1 MSQDA
6 TLRMFFEEA
15 TDLVGDSEAALLRL
29 EAASGEPDPGLV
41 NRIFRNVHTLKGTSA
56 MLGLDRLAAFAHS
69 LEDVLVRMRKG
80 AQAITPGLVDTL
92 LASVDVLRRLLE
104 RAREG
109 SGGEPENLESVLA
122 TLRAL
127 SVGPAARGGGDGAGT
142 ILAGG
147 GAGLFGRASDDGG
160 HDPDHAVEAATVRVP
175 IEKVDSLVNLVGEL
189 VITQSMIARL
199 VAHLGP
205 DRARELEEAVAQ
217 MDRHARELQ
226 ERVMAVR
233 MLPIRTVFGRFPRL
247 VRDLAHAQG
256 KQVVLEASGEDTEL
270 DKSVIEQITD
280 PLTHLLRNA
289 IDHGIEPPEARRAAG
304 KPDVGHLRLRAYQ
317 EGGNIRLEVADDG
330 HGLDRDRIARKA
342 EELGLLTADAR
353 PSDDEIFGLIWEPGF
368 STADTVSQ
376 VSGRGVGLDVVRRNV
391 ETLGGSI
398 TVHTERGRGTTFDV
412 RLPLTLVILDGQSLR
427 VGSHTYILPLAAI
440 VESLRPR
447 PGQVSRVFTDAEVV
461 VVRGEAVPMI
471 RLHRVFDIAPAT
483 EDPSQGIVVIVEH
496 GGRDVALLVDEL
508 GGQQQV
514 VIKSLEANFQ
524 KVTGVAGATI
534 LSDGGVALIL
544 DVPGL
549 VALSRARPRG
559 EPRIV
564 TSHPVVSVASS
575 AGHSQS
581 DGGGRR

>member
-15 TDLVGDSEAALLRL
+15 TELVGASEAALLRL

-92 LASVDVLRRLLE
+92 LASGDVPRRLLE

-109 SGGEPENLESVLA
+109 SGGEPENLESMLA

-127 SVGPAARGGGDGAGT
+127 SVGPAARGGGDGSGT

-175 IEKVDSLVNLVGEL
+175 IEKVAGLVTLAGEL
-189 VITQSMIARL
+189 VIPQSMTARL

-289 IDHGIEPPEARRAAG
+289 IDHGIETPEARRLAG
-304 KPDVGHLRLRAYQ
+304 KPEVGSLRLRAYQ
-317 EGGNIRLEVADDG
+317 EGGNIHLEVADDG
-330 HGLDRDRIARKA
+330 RGLDRERIARKA
-342 EELGLLTADAR
+342 VQVGLLTADAR
-353 PSDDEIFGLIWEPGF
+353 ATDDEIFGLIFRPGF
-368 STADTVSQ
+368 STAETVSQ
-376 VSGRGVGLDVVRRNV
+376 VSGRGVGLDVVRRNI
-391 ETLGGSI
+391 ETLGGSV
-398 TVHTERGRGTTFDV
+398 TVHTEPARGTTFHI
-412 RLPLTLVILDGQSLR
+412 RLPLTLAILDGQSLR
-427 VGSHTYILPLAAI
+427 VGSQTYVLPLTAI
-440 VESLRPR
+440 VESVRPR
-447 PGQVSRVFTDAEVV
+447 PEQVPGAHTDGEVV
-461 VVRGEAVPMI
+461 VIRGRALPMI
-471 RLHRVFDIAPAT
+471 RLHHLFDIVPAV
-483 EDPSQGIVVIVEH
+483 EDPAQGIVVLVEH
-496 GGRDVALLVDEL
+496 EGRDVALLVDEL
-508 GGQQQV
+508 LGQQPV
-514 VIKSLEANFQ
+514 VIKGLEANFQ
-524 KVTGVAGATI
+524 KVAGVAGATI

-549 VALSRARPRG
+549 VALSRARSG
-559 EPRIV
+559 N
-564 TSHPVVSVASS
+564 
-575 AGHSQS
+575 
-581 DGGGRR
+581 GGGR

>member
-1 MSQDA
+1 MSHDA
-6 TLRMFFEEA
+6 TLEMFFEEA
-15 TDLVGDSEAALLRL
+15 ADLVRDCEAALLRL
-29 EAASGEPDPGLV
+29 EQASSEPDPGLV
-41 NRIFRNVHTLKGTSA
+41 NRTFRNVPTRKGSSA
-56 MLGLDRLAAFAHS
+56 MLGFDRLAGVAHA

-80 AQAITPGLVDTL
+80 EQAITPLLVDTL

-104 RAREG
+104 RARQG
-109 SGGEPENLESVLA
+109 SAGEPEDLEATLT

-127 SVGPAARGGGDGAGT
+127 TVGAAAHVGGNGSVTIPA
-142 ILAGG
+142 G
-147 GAGLFGRASDDGG
+147 GAGLFGPTPDEGEG
-160 HDPDHAVEAATVRVP
+160 QDPDHSAEATTVRVS
-175 IEKVDSLVNLVGEL
+175 IEKVDSLVNLVGEI
-189 VITQSMIARL
+189 VITQSMIDRL
-199 VAHLGP
+199 VADLAP
-205 DRARELEEAVAQ
+205 DRVAQLEQAVAQ
-217 MDRHARELQ
+217 MDRHARELH

-233 MLPIRTVFGRFPRL
+233 MLPIRTVFSRCQRL

-289 IDHGIEPPEARRAAG
+289 IDHGIEPPEARRTAG

-317 EGGNIRLEVADDG
+317 EGGNIHLEVADDG

-427 VGSHTYILPLAAI
+427 VGSHIYILPLASI
-440 VESLRPR
+440 VESLRPG
-447 PGQVSRVFTDAEVV
+447 PGQVRRVFTDAEVV
-461 VVRGEAVPMI
+461 VIRGEAVPMI
-471 RLHRVFDIAPAT
+471 RLHRVFDVAPAT
-483 EDPSQGIVVIVEH
+483 EDPSQGIAVIVEH
-496 GGRDVALLVDEL
+496 GGRNVVLLVDEL

-549 VALSRARPRG
+549 VALSRARPG
-559 EPRIV
+559 GAPRIV
-564 TSHPVVSVASS
+564 TSQPVVSVAHS
-575 AGHSQS
+575 ADHSQP

>member
-1 MSQDA
+1 MSEDA

-15 TDLVGDSEAALLRL
+15 ADLVGDSEAALLRL
-29 EAASGEPDPGLV
+29 EGATGEPDPGLV

-56 MLGLDRLAAFAHS
+56 MLGLDRLAGFAHS
-69 LEDVLVRMRKG
+69 LEDVLARIRKG
-80 AQAITPGLVDTL
+80 AQAITPDLVDTL
-92 LASVDVLRRLLE
+92 LTSVDVLRRLLE
-104 RAREG
+104 RARDG
-109 SGGEPENLESVLA
+109 NGAEPEHLASVLA

-127 SVGPAARGGGDGAGT
+127 TAGAAARAGGDDSVTNPAGAAALLGPD
-142 ILAGG
+142 
-147 GAGLFGRASDDGG
+147 RA
-160 HDPDHAVEAATVRVP
+160 AEAATVRVP

-189 VITQSMIARL
+189 VITQSMIGRL

-205 DRARELEEAVAQ
+205 ERAGELEEAVAQ

-226 ERVMAVR
+226 DRVMAVR
-233 MLPIRTVFGRFPRL
+233 MLPIRIVFGRFPRL
-247 VRDLAHAQG
+247 VRDLAHARG
-256 KQVVLEASGEDTEL
+256 KQAVLEASGEDTEL

-317 EGGNIRLEVADDG
+317 EGGNIHLEVADDG
-330 HGLDRDRIARKA
+330 RGLDRDRIARKA

-353 PSDDEIFGLIWEPGF
+353 PTDDEIFGLIWQPGF

-398 TVHTERGRGTTFDV
+398 TVHTEPNRGTTFDV

-427 VGSHTYILPLAAI
+427 VGSQTYILPLASI

-447 PGQVSRVFTDAEVV
+447 PEQVRRVGSDAEVV
-461 VVRGEAVPMI
+461 VIRGQAVPMI

-483 EDPSQGIVVIVEH
+483 EDPTRGIVMVVEH
-496 GGRDVALLVDEL
+496 GGRDVAVLVDEL

-534 LSDGGVALIL
+534 LSDGAVALIL

-549 VALSRARPRG
+549 IALSRARPSG
-559 EPRIV
+559 EPRII
-564 TSHPVVSVASS
+564 TSQPMVSVAR
-575 AGHSQS
+575 AANRSQS
-581 DGGGRR
+581 DDEGGRR

>member
-56 MLGLDRLAAFAHS
+56 MLGLDRLAGFAHS
-69 LEDVLVRMRKG
+69 LEDVLARMRKG

-109 SGGEPENLESVLA
+109 DRAEPENLQSVLA
-122 TLRAL
+122 TLRTLGA
-127 SVGPAARGGGDGAGT
+127 GPAAPAGGDASGT
-142 ILAGG
+142 SPAG
-147 GAGLFGRASDDGG
+147 GAGLLGRTSDDGG
-160 HDPDHAVEAATVRVP
+160 HDPDHAAEATTVRVP

-256 KQVVLEASGEDTEL
+256 KQVVLEASGEDTQL

-289 IDHGIEPPEARRAAG
+289 IDHGIEPPEARRTAG

-317 EGGNIRLEVADDG
+317 EGGNIHLEVADDG
-330 HGLDRDRIARKA
+330 RGLDRDRIARKA
-342 EELGLLTADAR
+342 EALGLLTADAR
-353 PSDDEIFGLIWEPGF
+353 PSDDEICGLIWEPGF

-398 TVHTERGRGTTFDV
+398 T
-412 RLPLTLVILDGQSLR
+412 
-427 VGSHTYILPLAAI
+427 
-440 VESLRPR
+440 
-447 PGQVSRVFTDAEVV
+447 
-461 VVRGEAVPMI
+461 
-471 RLHRVFDIAPAT
+471 
-483 EDPSQGIVVIVEH
+483 
-496 GGRDVALLVDEL
+496 
-508 GGQQQV
+508 
-514 VIKSLEANFQ
+514 
-524 KVTGVAGATI
+524 
-534 LSDGGVALIL
+534 
-544 DVPGL
+544 
-549 VALSRARPRG
+549 
-559 EPRIV
+559 
-564 TSHPVVSVASS
+564 
-575 AGHSQS
+575 
-581 DGGGRR
+581 

>member
-304 KPDVGHLRLRAYQ
+304 KPGVGHLRLRAYQ
-317 EGGNIRLEVADDG
+317 EGGNIHLEVADDG

-427 VGSHTYILPLAAI
+427 VGS
-440 VESLRPR
+440 
-447 PGQVSRVFTDAEVV
+447 Q
-461 VVRGEAVPMI
+461 AVPMI

>member
-1 MSQDA
+1 MSHDA
-6 TLRMFFEEA
+6 TLEMFFEEA
-15 TDLVGDSEAALLRL
+15 ADLVRDCEAALLRL
-29 EAASGEPDPGLV
+29 QQASSEPDPALV

-56 MLGLDRLAAFAHS
+56 MLGLDRLAGFAHS
-69 LEDVLVRMRKG
+69 LEDVLVSMRKG
-80 AQAITPGLVDTL
+80 EQAVTPTLVDTL

-109 SGGEPENLESVLA
+109 SDREPDNLEFALA
-122 TLRAL
+122 KLRAL
-127 SVGPAARGGGDGAGT
+127 NAGAATTQAHGAGP
-142 ILAGG
+142 
-147 GAGLFGRASDDGG
+147 FGRASEGDG
-160 HDPDHAVEAATVRVP
+160 HDPDHAAEATTVRVP
-175 IEKVDSLVNLVGEL
+175 IEKVDGLVNLVGEL

-205 DRARELEEAVAQ
+205 DRAPQLEEAVAQ

-233 MLPIRTVFGRFPRL
+233 MLPIRTVFSRFPRL

-304 KPDVGHLRLRAYQ
+304 KPGVGHLRLRAYQ
-317 EGGNIRLEVADDG
+317 EGGNIHLEVADDG
-330 HGLDRDRIARKA
+330 HGLDRDRIARTA

-376 VSGRGVGLDVVRRNV
+376 GSGRGVGLGVVRRNGA
-391 ETLGGSI
+391 TRGGSI

-564 TSHPVVSVASS
+564 SSHPVVSVASS

>member
-1 MSQDA
+1 M
-6 TLRMFFEEA
+6 
-15 TDLVGDSEAALLRL
+15 
-29 EAASGEPDPGLV
+29 
-41 NRIFRNVHTLKGTSA
+41 
-56 MLGLDRLAAFAHS
+56 
-69 LEDVLVRMRKG
+69 
-80 AQAITPGLVDTL
+80 
-92 LASVDVLRRLLE
+92 
-104 RAREG
+104 
-109 SGGEPENLESVLA
+109 LA

-127 SVGPAARGGGDGAGT
+127 SVGPAARGGGDGSGT

-205 DRARELEEAVAQ
+205 DRARELEEAVAR

-270 DKSVIEQITD
+270 DKSLIEQITD

-304 KPDVGHLRLRAYQ
+304 KPGVGYLRLRAYQ
-317 EGGNIRLEVADDG
+317 EGGNIHLEVADDG
-330 HGLDRDRIARKA
+330 RGLDRDRIARKA

-368 STADTVSQ
+368 TTADTVSQ

-483 EDPSQGIVVIVEH
+483 EDPSQGIMVIVEH
-496 GGRDVALLVDEL
+496 GGRDVALFVDEL

-544 DVPGL
+544 DVPRLGGGPRDRQGRRGAECQGAAARNGQL
-549 VALSRARPRG
+549 EVEARPAQRSARAGVPVEPGGPISTLQDGGQWGPDHRGVRERRAGRKGRVRG
-559 EPRIV
+559 EDDLV
-564 TSHPVVSVASS
+564 HPQGDAQVRRPVHEPQRVAGPSGVRRVG
-575 AGHSQS
+575 ADLS
-581 DGGGRR
+581 DPDLGPGAGGRSTGRCAGGRDQPVAAREAGEEVTQRHGWRGR

>member
-69 LEDVLVRMRKG
+69 LEDVLVGMRKG

-109 SGGEPENLESVLA
+109 SGGEPENLESMLA
-122 TLRAL
+122 TLRAP
-127 SVGPAARGGGDGAGT
+127 SVGP
-142 ILAGG
+142 
-147 GAGLFGRASDDGG
+147 
-160 HDPDHAVEAATVRVP
+160 E
-175 IEKVDSLVNLVGEL
+175 
-189 VITQSMIARL
+189 
-199 VAHLGP
+199 
-205 DRARELEEAVAQ
+205 
-217 MDRHARELQ
+217 

-304 KPDVGHLRLRAYQ
+304 KPGVGHLRLRAYQ
-317 EGGNIRLEVADDG
+317 EGGNIHLEVADDG
-330 HGLDRDRIARKA
+330 RGLDRDRIARKA

-549 VALSRARPRG
+549 VALSRARPGG

-564 TSHPVVSVASS
+564 TSQPVVSVASS